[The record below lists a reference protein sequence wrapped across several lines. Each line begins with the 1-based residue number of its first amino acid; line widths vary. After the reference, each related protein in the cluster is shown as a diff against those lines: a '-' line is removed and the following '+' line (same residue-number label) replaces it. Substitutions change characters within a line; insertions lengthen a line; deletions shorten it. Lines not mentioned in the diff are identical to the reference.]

1 MGYFTINYD
10 ILFYD
15 PYYLLRIAS
24 LLKSIE
30 FLAFGPSLSGLG
42 NDKWGLIPFQ
52 SKIKF
57 FQVCDWSYSK
67 ILVGGIQ

>member
-42 NDKWGLIPFQ
+42 NDK
-52 SKIKF
+52 
-57 FQVCDWSYSK
+57 
-67 ILVGGIQ
+67 